1 MKSLAMALLL
11 APVALIPLASTPA
24 SALSIV
30 SYTDEELYKAALI
43 PGSFSTDN
51 FNDIPDGLIPSSPPL
66 TSTAGSYIYNIS
78 AAGGLYGVDPG
89 GGQAISTNNP
99 AAPLLLSF
107 AGVSS
112 PTAVGGNIFLTG
124 SDTSPLDPEPFRSI
138 IVSING
144 GTNAGGYTNTYN
156 NLIQTS
162 FLGWTS
168 ADGTPITSI
177 EFTPTASGNYS
188 TLDNFTP
195 GQAVPGPL
203 PVLGA
208 LVAFRYSRKLRKRL
222 AASALVSDST
232 SA

>member
-1 MKSLAMALLL
+1 MALLL

-30 SYTDEELYKAALI
+30 SYTSQPSYEAALI

-51 FNDIPDGLIPSSPPL
+51 FNDLTDGPISSL
-66 TSTAGSYIYNIS
+66 ARTAGSYSYNI
-78 AAGGLYGVDPG
+78 AANGGLFVGDPLNPG
-89 GGQAISTNNP
+89 GSNKAISTNDP
-99 AAPLLLSF
+99 AKAPLLISF
-107 AGVSS
+107 TGGS
-112 PTAVGGNIFLTG
+112 PTAVGGNIFLT
-124 SDTSPLDPEPFRSI
+124 DAFLFPFKGNIS
-138 IVSING
+138 VDING
-144 GTNAGGYTNTYN
+144 GVNGGGFTQTYN
-156 NLIQTS
+156 DIELASNY
-162 FLGWTS
+162 LGWTS

-177 EFTPTASGNYS
+177 SFTPQAAGTFS

>member
-1 MKSLAMALLL
+1 MRINFLKVMKSLAMALLL

-30 SYTDEELYKAALI
+30 SYTSETLYKAALI

-51 FNDIPDGLIPSSPPL
+51 FNNISPGSISSPLGPR
-66 TSTAGSYIYNIS
+66 TAGSYSYNIS
-78 AAGGLYGVDPG
+78 AEGDLFGGSSG
-89 GGQAISTNNP
+89 GSQVISTTNTT
-99 AAPLLLSF
+99 ALSISF
-107 AGVSS
+107 AGVS
-112 PTAVGGNIFLTG
+112 PTAVGGNIFLTNAAFF
-124 SDTSPLDPEPFRSI
+124 PLAGNID
-138 IVSING
+138 VSING
-144 GTNAGGYTNTYN
+144 GAFSDTYSIAGSASN
-156 NLIQTS
+156 
-162 FLGWTS
+162 FLGWTT

-177 EFTPTASGNYS
+177 SFTPQVADTFS

-195 GQAVPGPL
+195 GQDVPGPL

-222 AASALVSDST
+222 AASTLVSDST

>member
-1 MKSLAMALLL
+1 MALLL

-30 SYTDEELYKAALI
+30 SYTSEATYKAALI

-51 FNDIPDGLIPSSPPL
+51 FNDLPGNFIPTSLPARTMGSYSYIISATGGLF
-66 TSTAGSYIYNIS
+66 AGSS
-78 AAGGLYGVDPG
+78 GGSQV
-89 GGQAISTNNP
+89 ISTNTP
-99 AAPLLLSF
+99 GALLISF
-107 AGVSS
+107 VGVS
-112 PTAVGGNIFLTG
+112 PTAVGGNVFLTDSG
-124 SDTSPLDPEPFRSI
+124 FNPLNGDI
-138 IVSING
+138 DVSINSG
-144 GTNAGGYTNTYN
+144 AFTDSYSYTGLASN
-156 NLIQTS
+156 

-177 EFTPTASGNYS
+177 AFTPTVNTIYS
-188 TLDNFTP
+188 TLDNFTPGQAP

-208 LVAFRYSRKLRKRL
+208 LAAFRYSRKLRKRL

>member
-11 APVALIPLASTPA
+11 APVALIPLAITPA

-30 SYTDEELYKAALI
+30 SYTSEASYKAALI

-51 FNDIPDGLIPSSPPL
+51 FNNLSPGLTNSPL
-66 TSTAGSYIYNIS
+66 NRTAGSYNYNI
-78 AAGGLYGVDPG
+78 AANGGLFVGDPLNLG
-89 GGQAISTNNP
+89 GPNKAISTNDP
-99 AAPLLLSF
+99 AKAPLLISF
-107 AGVSS
+107 TGGS
-112 PTAVGGNIFLTG
+112 PTAVGGNIFLT
-124 SDTSPLDPEPFRSI
+124 DAFLFPFKGNIS
-138 IVSING
+138 VDING
-144 GTNAGGYTNTYN
+144 GVNGGGFTQTYN
-156 NLIQTS
+156 DIELASNY
-162 FLGWTS
+162 LGWTS

-177 EFTPTASGNYS
+177 SFTPQAAGTFS

-222 AASALVSDST
+222 AASTLVSDST

>member
-1 MKSLAMALLL
+1 MKSLAIALLL
-11 APVALIPLASTPA
+11 APAALIPLASTPA

-30 SYTDEELYKAALI
+30 SYTSETLYKAALI
-43 PGSFSTDN
+43 PGSYSTDN
-51 FNDIPDGLIPSSPPL
+51 FNDLSTGPTNSPL
-66 TSTAGSYIYNIS
+66 NRTGGGYNYNI
-78 AAGGLYGVDPG
+78 AAKELPPSNALFVVDPATPG
-89 GGQAISTNNP
+89 DRAITTRNDLV
-99 AAPLLLSF
+99 PLLISF

-112 PTAVGGNIFLTG
+112 PTAVGGNIFLTDVRG
-124 SDTSPLDPEPFRSI
+124 DAFDGPNT
-138 IVSING
+138 INVKFNG
-144 GTNAGGYTNTYN
+144 EAIGLNYSFANSASN
-156 NLIQTS
+156 

-177 EFTPTASGNYS
+177 EFTPTALGSYS
-188 TLDNFTP
+188 TVDNFTP

-222 AASALVSDST
+222 AASTLVSDST